1 MMCKSNHALTQGHS
15 LESYEKKNRNF
26 KKMMK
31 QMFNFNF
38 TITAEF
44 RSFSISLVF
53 IINYYKINK

>member
-1 MMCKSNHALTQGHS
+1 MFKSNHALTQGHS
-15 LESYEKKNRNF
+15 REGYEKKNRNF

-38 TITAEF
+38 IITAEF